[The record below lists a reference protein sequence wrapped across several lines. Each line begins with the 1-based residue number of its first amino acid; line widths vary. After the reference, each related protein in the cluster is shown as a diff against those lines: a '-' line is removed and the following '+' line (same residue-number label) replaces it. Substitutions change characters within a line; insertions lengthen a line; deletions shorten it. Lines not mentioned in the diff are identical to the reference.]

1 MTPKIYSEETHVDN
15 LCRQVIKIAEN
26 KCMEEGVKE
35 VYKFLFVQFKA
46 RFEEGGM
53 FNSGEF
59 CWLCSGILQREFLEK
74 CAKLSIATV
83 K

>member
-1 MTPKIYSEETHVDN
+1 
-15 LCRQVIKIAEN
+15 
-26 KCMEEGVKE
+26 MEEGVKE